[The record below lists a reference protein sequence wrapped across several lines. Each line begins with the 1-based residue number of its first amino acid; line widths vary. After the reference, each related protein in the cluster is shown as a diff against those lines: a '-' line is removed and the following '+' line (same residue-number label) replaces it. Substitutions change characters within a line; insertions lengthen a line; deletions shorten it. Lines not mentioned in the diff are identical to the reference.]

1 MSATAMTPI
10 KMKKNGPE
18 LFLAALF
25 AADEGADDDAGEAD
39 LDDDCAD
46 DLEEEGIEDGETT
59 PRVGTSGI
67 VTFAPDALAALFL
80 IGRFDDDRAD
90 DFLAAFLAGRFAT
103 AFLTVFFA
111 GRFAADFFATF
122 LTAFLTVFFAGRFAG
137 RFAAFFA
144 ATGMTP
150 CRVTHSPCVSSITHE
165 VVRDYPEKF
174 IQPVVETPRIL
185 AREEAPSCGAHA
197 HDD

>member
-1 MSATAMTPI
+1 MTPI
-10 KMKKNGPE
+10 RMKKNGPE
-18 LFLAALF
+18 LFLAAVF
-25 AADEGADDDAGEAD
+25 AADEGAGEAD
-39 LDDDCAD
+39 LDDDCED
-46 DLEEEGIEDGETT
+46 DLEEVGIEDGETT

-90 DFLAAFLAGRFAT
+90 DFLAALLAALLTGRFAT
-103 AFLTVFFA
+103 AFFTVFFA

-122 LTAFLTVFFAGRFAG
+122 LTAFFTVFFAG

-150 CRVTHSPCVSSITHE
+150 YRVTHSLCVFSITHE
-165 VVRDYPEKF
+165 AVRDYPEKF
-174 IQPVVETPRIL
+174 IQPDVESPRIL

>member
-1 MSATAMTPI
+1 M
-10 KMKKNGPE
+10 NGPE
-18 LFLAALF
+18 LFFAAALF
-25 AADEGADDDAGEAD
+25 ADDDAGD
-39 LDDDCAD
+39 VDWDDDCED
-46 DLEEEGIEDGETT
+46 DLAEEGIEDGETT

-67 VTFAPDALAALFL
+67 VTFAPDALAALLL
-80 IGRFDDDRAD
+80 IARFDDVRAD
-90 DFLAAFLAGRFAT
+90 DFLATFLATFLAGRLAT
-103 AFLTVFFA
+103 AFFTVFFA

-150 CRVTHSPCVSSITHE
+150 CRVTHSPCVSSIIHE

>member
-1 MSATAMTPI
+1 M
-10 KMKKNGPE
+10 NGPE
-18 LFLAALF
+18 LFF
-25 AADEGADDDAGEAD
+25 AAAEGATDDDAGD
-39 LDDDCAD
+39 VDWDDDCED
-46 DLEEEGIEDGETT
+46 DLEEVGIEDGETT

-80 IGRFDDDRAD
+80 IARFDDVRAD
-90 DFLAAFLAGRFAT
+90 DFLATFFLAAFLAGRLAT
-103 AFLTVFFA
+103 AFFTVFLA

-150 CRVTHSPCVSSITHE
+150 YRATHSLCGFSITHE
-165 VVRDYPEKF
+165 VVRDCPEKF
-174 IQPVVETPRIL
+174 IQPDVESPRIL
-185 AREEAPSCGAHA
+185 AREEGPSCGAHA